1 MNAGETG
8 FRGKIEKA
16 IKEVKGQAFSQ
27 GGDVAAGEIITRVL
41 INTLR
46 RN

>member
-1 MNAGETG
+1 MNAGEAG

-27 GGDVAAGEIITRVL
+27 GA
-41 INTLR
+41 TLLQKSL
-46 RN
+46 